1 MELAEAYATKYP
13 EMLVYLEDLKSII
26 TQYISSEIFEGN
38 CFYYHDSLNEYPEL
52 YTKQLNLFWCGKQ
65 PATRMCEIGF
75 NAGHSS
81 MLLLLGRNCEPMDF
95 TVFDIGH
102 HQYTAPCFD
111 YIKQSFSHVK
121 FEYVEGDSTVTM
133 PEWIN
138 ARPEMRE
145 SYDLVHVDGGHSEYC
160 ASNDMKNADILLK
173 MGGIMVIDD
182 TNAEQINNQV
192 NLYLASGR
200 YVELCVFKTFGYS
213 HRMIRKVFI

>member
-1 MELAEAYATKYP
+1 
-13 EMLVYLEDLKSII
+13 
-26 TQYISSEIFEGN
+26 
-38 CFYYHDSLNEYPEL
+38 
-52 YTKQLNLFWCGKQ
+52 
-65 PATRMCEIGF
+65 
-75 NAGHSS
+75 
-81 MLLLLGRNCEPMDF
+81 
-95 TVFDIGH
+95 
-102 HQYTAPCFD
+102 
-111 YIKQSFSHVK
+111 VK

-213 HRMIRKVFI
+213 HRMIRKV